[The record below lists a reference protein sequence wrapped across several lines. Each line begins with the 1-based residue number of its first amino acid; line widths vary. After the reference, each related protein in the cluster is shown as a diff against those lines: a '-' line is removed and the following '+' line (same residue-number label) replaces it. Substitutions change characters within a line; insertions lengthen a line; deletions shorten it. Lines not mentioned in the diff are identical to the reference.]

1 MYNLTTAQHDR
12 LRNLVRR
19 SPVFI
24 GMRVSVHEDRVEVH
38 EPDDLVFGLAPV
50 EDAVAGTPM
59 DQWAGLVDDCLRRIL
74 DALTGGTPDLPDEF
88 LDRVYAKL
96 RPADPNL
103 TDGWTYAREVAPG
116 LLIMLAI
123 DFPDRIAI
131 LNDEQVRQHGYERL
145 FDAGL
150 RNLCGRLPDECAT
163 HEGVFVIAGSEYTAS
178 TVLVLPWV
186 VQAVTGDTDLP
197 HGVLVA
203 APGDEILVFHVLRD
217 GAGARYALDEM
228 ARVATEYYAGS
239 PRPLSP
245 EVYWWADG
253 AAVLETVTPRTDDAV
268 IGHDFLG
275 AGFAKVLAELG

>member
-1 MYNLTTAQHDR
+1 MYNLTTVQHDR

-116 LLIMLAI
+116 LLIM
-123 DFPDRIAI
+123 
-131 LNDEQVRQHGYERL
+131 
-145 FDAGL
+145 
-150 RNLCGRLPDECAT
+150 
-163 HEGVFVIAGSEYTAS
+163 
-178 TVLVLPWV
+178 
-186 VQAVTGDTDLP
+186 
-197 HGVLVA
+197 
-203 APGDEILVFHVLRD
+203 
-217 GAGARYALDEM
+217 
-228 ARVATEYYAGS
+228 
-239 PRPLSP
+239 
-245 EVYWWADG
+245 
-253 AAVLETVTPRTDDAV
+253 
-268 IGHDFLG
+268 
-275 AGFAKVLAELG
+275 